1 MTAMVAPL
9 KVERTKGP
17 TLQSN
22 WTGQFLPARLLTLL
36 AALPNISVN
45 WTR

>member
-17 TLQSN
+17 TLQS
-22 WTGQFLPARLLTLL
+22 TGL
-36 AALPNISVN
+36 APRCAFQQPFKRRAPIFPIV
-45 WTR
+45 